1 MKITLYRYI
10 GDSDTANKL
19 LKQCTVIYDKEVVP
33 YGAFNPNGA
42 AFRLDTLHD
51 VNYGKFTY
59 NSHDYYGYVDVSTDS
74 KGIYTYTI
82 TTDPLTTAWYAGCF
96 NVGNICKY
104 SDYGTGKFF
113 DDRATYSPDLNYE
126 YIQVK
131 EASTNF
137 RVIMV
142 VARSYQV
149 SETYGDIYNP
159 MYDVYSMSFEDF
171 YRFCYYSYTKEY
183 EDTKSSIFRIYA
195 VPVDEIT
202 SLSSKYLKVEQINLY
217 AAVGAEGYVK
227 VCPPNVAPT
236 KLTNTFKIDI
246 PASGYT
252 FNENWLST
260 FRATINKPINSWR
273 RQNMIKLYVEDMG
286 YIAFKYSDVA
296 KGANITSIGYRKSFD
311 FISGLQRATLIV
323 NNEVLKDY
331 FIQSS
336 IANTLPYFDA
346 EHQKSWNE
354 RFAGVLSAGIGLA
367 SGVIGI
373 GSSISAGL
381 AAQSVFK
388 DKLAANAEVR
398 AFYNKGS
405 QYQNYLGKNYGI
417 KSENWFDRKEN
428 EIALERNSA
437 ISNNALSGLMGGRNI
452 VSSFNQMNNVSQ
464 GSGFAI
470 NGSGAGSLDLPN
482 RQGSFIIWQEAPPHN
497 LADIEGKFGKP
508 DGLVRVVGN
517 MTGWVQTEA
526 CHLPSNGLPFDIVDA
541 AEKAADIGF
550 RIVS

>member
-1 MKITLYRYI
+1 MKVTLYRYV

-19 LKQCTVIYDKEVVP
+19 LKQCTVIYDKEVIP

-42 AFRLDTLHD
+42 SFRLDTLHD
-51 VNYGKFTY
+51 VNYAKFTY
-59 NSHDYYGYVDVSTDS
+59 NSHDYYGYVDVNTDS
-74 KGIYTYTI
+74 KGIYNYTI

-96 NVGNICKY
+96 NTGNLCKY
-104 SDYGTGKFF
+104 SDLGTGKFF

-131 EASTNF
+131 APSTAF
-137 RVIMV
+137 RIIMV
-142 VARSYQV
+142 VARSYQE

-171 YRFCYYSYTKEY
+171 YRFCYYSYTNEY
-183 EDTKSSIFRIYA
+183 EQTRSSIFRIYA

-202 SLSSKYLKVEQINLY
+202 SLSSKYLKVEQVNLY

-236 KLTNTFKIDI
+236 KLTNTFKISEA
-246 PASGYT
+246 ASGYT

-260 FRATINKPINSWR
+260 FRATIDKPINSWR

-286 YIAFKYSDVA
+286 YISFKYSDVA

-323 NNEVLKDY
+323 NGEVLKDY
-331 FIQSS
+331 FIQGN

-354 RFAGVLSAGIGLA
+354 RFTGVLSAGIGLA
-367 SGVIGI
+367 SGVV
-373 GSSISAGL
+373 
-381 AAQSVFK
+381 SV
-388 DKLAANAEVR
+388 
-398 AFYNKGS
+398 G
-405 QYQNYLGKNYGI
+405 
-417 KSENWFDRKEN
+417 
-428 EIALERNSA
+428 SA
-437 ISNNALSGLMGGRNI
+437 IYTGAESLSTIAFNKSLLDEIPMFSPAYEAAPKDVQANVRGLYRETQAEMRNFPQTIYTGLQGSRNI
-452 VSSFNQMNNVSQ
+452 IQTLNQIKNTSQ
-464 GSGFAI
+464 GSGYTI

-517 MTGWVQTEA
+517 LTGWVQTEA
-526 CHLPSNGLPFDIVDA
+526 CHLPSNGLPFDIVTQ
-541 AEKAADIGF
+541 AEKIANNGF
-550 RIVS
+550 RIVT

>member
-1 MKITLYRYI
+1 MKVTLYRYI

-19 LKQCTVIYDKEVVP
+19 LKQCTVVYDREVVP

-42 AFRLDTLHD
+42 SFRLDTLHD
-51 VNYGKFTY
+51 VNYAKFTY
-59 NSHDYYGYVDVSTDS
+59 NSHDYYGYVDVNTDS
-74 KGIYTYTI
+74 KGIYNYSI

-96 NVGNICKY
+96 NTGNLCKY
-104 SDYGTGKFF
+104 SDLGTGKFF

-131 EASTNF
+131 APSTAF
-137 RVIMV
+137 RIIMV
-142 VARSYQV
+142 VARSYQA

-171 YRFCYYSYTKEY
+171 YRFCYYSYTNEY
-183 EDTKSSIFRIYA
+183 EQTRSSIFRIYA

-202 SLSSKYLKVEQINLY
+202 SLSSKYLKVEQVNLY

-236 KLTNTFKIDI
+236 KLTNTFKISEA
-246 PASGYT
+246 ASGYT

-260 FRATINKPINSWR
+260 FRATIDKPINSWR

-286 YIAFKYSDVA
+286 YISFKYSDVA

-323 NNEVLKDY
+323 NGEVLKDY
-331 FIQSS
+331 FIQGN

-354 RFAGVLSAGIGLA
+354 RFTGVLSAGIGLA
-367 SGVIGI
+367 SGVV
-373 GSSISAGL
+373 
-381 AAQSVFK
+381 SV
-388 DKLAANAEVR
+388 
-398 AFYNKGS
+398 G
-405 QYQNYLGKNYGI
+405 
-417 KSENWFDRKEN
+417 
-428 EIALERNSA
+428 SA
-437 ISNNALSGLMGGRNI
+437 IYTGAESLSTIAFNKSLLDEIPMFSPAYEAAPKDVQANVRGLYRETQAEMRSFPQTIYTGLQGSRNI
-452 VSSFNQMNNVSQ
+452 IQTLNQIKNTSQ
-464 GSGFAI
+464 GSGYTI

-517 MTGWVQTEA
+517 LTGWVQTEV
-526 CHLPSNGLPFDIVDA
+526 CHLPSNGLPFDIVTQ
-541 AEKAADIGF
+541 AEKIANNGF
-550 RIVS
+550 RIVT

>member
-1 MKITLYRYI
+1 MKVTLYKYI

-19 LKQCTVIYDKEVVP
+19 LKQCTVIYDREVIP

-42 AFRLDTLHD
+42 SFRLDTLYN
-51 VNYGKFTY
+51 VNYAKFTY
-59 NSHDYYGYVDVSTDS
+59 NGHDYYGYVDVSTDS
-74 KGIYTYTI
+74 KGLYNYSI

-96 NVGNICKY
+96 NLSGNLCKY
-104 SDYGTGKFF
+104 SDLGTGKFF

-131 EASTNF
+131 APSTAF
-137 RVIMV
+137 RIIMV
-142 VARSYQV
+142 VARSYQE
-149 SETYGDIYNP
+149 SETYGNIYNP

-171 YRFCYYSYTKEY
+171 YRFCYYSYTNEY
-183 EDTKSSIFRIYA
+183 EQTRSSIFRIYA

-202 SLSSKYLKVEQINLY
+202 SLSSKYLKVEQVNLY
-217 AAVGAEGYVK
+217 GAVGSEGYVK

-236 KLTNTFKIDI
+236 KLTNTFKISEV
-246 PASGYT
+246 ASGYT

-260 FRATINKPINSWR
+260 FRATIDKPINSWR
-273 RQNMIKLYVEDMG
+273 RLNMIKLYVEDMG
-286 YIAFKYSDVA
+286 YISFKYSDVA

-323 NNEVLKDY
+323 NGEVLKDY
-331 FIQSS
+331 FIQGN

-354 RFAGVLSAGIGLA
+354 RFAGVLSAGIGLVSGIMSIA
-367 SGVIGI
+367 PAVSGVA
-373 GSSISAGL
+373 AG
-381 AAQSVFK
+381 V
-388 DKLAANAEVR
+388 
-398 AFYNKGS
+398 KG
-405 QYQNYLGKNYGI
+405 Y
-417 KSENWFDRKEN
+417 
-428 EIALERNSA
+428 NSA
-437 ISNNALSGLMGGRNI
+437 KDMIKDLDRFIQTKNAPKYVKESYSAVRKDITDTARQELVNSLQSGGPGLQIGARNI

-464 GSGFAI
+464 GSGFII

-508 DGLVRVVGN
+508 DGLVRFVGN

-526 CHLPSNGLPFDIVDA
+526 CHLPSQGLPFDIVTQAEEASDA
-541 AEKAADIGF
+541 GF
-550 RIVS
+550 RIVT

>member
-1 MKITLYRYI
+1 MKVTLYKYI

-19 LKQCTVIYDKEVVP
+19 LRKCTVIYDREVVP
-33 YGAFNPNGA
+33 YGAFNPSGA
-42 AFRLDTLHD
+42 SFRLDTLHD
-51 VNYGKFTY
+51 VNYAKFTY
-59 NSHDYYGYVDVSTDS
+59 NSHDYYGYVAVATDS
-74 KGIYTYTI
+74 KGIYNYTI

-96 NVGNICKY
+96 NTGNLCKY

-131 EASTNF
+131 APSTAF
-137 RVIMV
+137 RIIMV
-142 VARSYQV
+142 VARSYQA

-171 YRFCYYSYTKEY
+171 YRFCYYSYTNEY
-183 EDTKSSIFRIYA
+183 EQTRSSIFRIYA

-202 SLSSKYLKVEQINLY
+202 SLSSKYLKVEQVNLY
-217 AAVGAEGYVK
+217 GAVGSEGYVK

-236 KLTNTFKIDI
+236 KLTNTFKISEA
-246 PASGYT
+246 ASGYT

-260 FRATINKPINSWR
+260 FRATIDKPINSWR
-273 RQNMIKLYVEDMG
+273 RLNMIKLYVEDMG

-296 KGANITSIGYRKSFD
+296 KGTNITSIGYRKSFD

-323 NNEVLKDY
+323 NGEVLKDY
-331 FIQSS
+331 FIQGN

-354 RFAGVLSAGIGLA
+354 RFAGVLSAGIGLV
-367 SGVIGI
+367 SGIV
-373 GSSISAGL
+373 
-381 AAQSVFK
+381 SV
-388 DKLAANAEVR
+388 
-398 AFYNKGS
+398 G
-405 QYQNYLGKNYGI
+405 
-417 KSENWFDRKEN
+417 
-428 EIALERNSA
+428 SA
-437 ISNNALSGLMGGRNI
+437 IYTGAESLSTIAFNKSILDEIPLFSPTYEAAPKDIQASVRGLYRETQAEKHSLPQTVYTGLQGSRNI
-452 VSSFNQMNNVSQ
+452 VQTMNQLSNTSH
-464 GSGFAI
+464 GAGYTI

-497 LADIEGKFGKP
+497 LADIQGKFGKP

-517 MTGWVQTEA
+517 LTGWVQTEA
-526 CHLPSNGLPFDIVDA
+526 CHLPSNGLPFDIVTQ
-541 AEKAADIGF
+541 AEKASDIGF
-550 RIVS
+550 RIVT

>member
-1 MKITLYRYI
+1 M
-10 GDSDTANKL
+10 
-19 LKQCTVIYDKEVVP
+19 VI
-33 YGAFNPNGA
+33 
-42 AFRLDTLHD
+42 
-51 VNYGKFTY
+51 
-59 NSHDYYGYVDVSTDS
+59 
-74 KGIYTYTI
+74 
-82 TTDPLTTAWYAGCF
+82 
-96 NVGNICKY
+96 
-104 SDYGTGKFF
+104 
-113 DDRATYSPDLNYE
+113 
-126 YIQVK
+126 
-131 EASTNF
+131 
-137 RVIMV
+137 
-142 VARSYQV
+142 ARSYQD
-149 SETYGDIYNP
+149 SDTYGNIYNP

-171 YRFCYYSYTKEY
+171 YRFCYHSYTNDY
-183 EDTKSSIFRIYA
+183 EQTRSSIFRIYA

-202 SLSSKYLKVEQINLY
+202 SLSSNYKKVSQVNLY

-227 VCPPNVAPT
+227 VCPPNTAPT

-246 PASGYT
+246 PASGHTY
-252 FNENWLST
+252 NENWLST

-273 RQNMIKLYVEDMG
+273 RLNTIKLYVEDMG

-311 FISGLQRATLIV
+311 FVSGLQRATLIV

-331 FIQSS
+331 FIQGN

-373 GSSISAGL
+373 GSSVSAGL
-381 AAQSVFK
+381 TAQSVFK
-388 DKLAANAEVR
+388 DRTAALAELR
-398 AFYNKGS
+398 AAYNKGS
-405 QYQNYLGKNYGI
+405 QYRSYLGKNGI
-417 KSENWFDRKEN
+417 KSENWFDRKGN
-428 EIALERNSA
+428 EIALERDSA

-464 GSGFAI
+464 GSGYTI

-497 LADIEGKFGKP
+497 LADIEAKFGKP

-541 AEKAADIGF
+541 AEKASDIGF
-550 RIVS
+550 RILE